1 MKDKPFKWAE
11 PYNYQ
16 QASKEAD
23 LSLAQW
29 YLQLEIDK
37 QAFPRYIEGADPYTT
52 RYIVLSDP
60 YTTTKLTNKKLLLL

>member
-11 PYNYQ
+11 PYNCQ
-16 QASKEAD
+16 QASKEAERD
-23 LSLAQW
+23 LAQW

-37 QAFPRYIEGADPYTT
+37 QYFPRYMAG
-52 RYIVLSDP
+52 VDP